1 MSVLLSILG
10 ILLYAVSAVVVVI
23 NSELHDVWDKGVFV
37 LFLSFLSAL
46 FPVVNTVCAVFAI
59 RTDVF
64 KERAKDFW
72 EDIKGEKN
80 PFKGIKDMYKNT

>member
-1 MSVLLSILG
+1 MSVLLTILG

-23 NSELHDVWDKGVFV
+23 NLELHDVWDKGVFV
-37 LFLSFLSAL
+37 FFLSFLSVL
-46 FPVVNTVCAVFAI
+46 CPVVNTVFAVFAI

-80 PFKGIKDMYKNT
+80 PFKGIKDMYKK